1 MLHRNPGLVTLQKIL
16 LSPDLAEEPSWMVW
30 GPQTNCE
37 SCSEGGKLLAE
48 HVAGGSSRQKTA
60 SLLAATSG
68 PSLYIISHFSP
79 SQCLNR
85 GKQKNAWKVDGKSPG
100 VRLVTTW
107 LEMLVA
113 ALLSGTHILETN
125 LCVGFLFFLVMS
137 QPDFFLE
144 WQVAHLRRK

>member
-16 LSPDLAEEPSWMVW
+16 LSPDLAEESSWMVW

-48 HVAGGSSRQKTA
+48 HVAGGSSRQKSPTA

-107 LEMLVA
+107 LEMLVVLYSA
-113 ALLSGTHILETN
+113 EHTFWKPTRVLAFCFS
-125 LCVGFLFFLVMS
+125 
-137 QPDFFLE
+137 
-144 WQVAHLRRK
+144 W